1 MARLDSERNSWVAT
15 VRGDESPHLTPMW
28 FVFLDGSFWL
38 GTGAETVKSANVHER
53 PKVSLSLQDGDDPV
67 VAEGEVVIR
76 DRPFPDEVVGAFMT
90 KYGWDLTRETDV
102 DVGTITLWQ
111 VVVDNWL
118 MGGPDA

>member
-1 MARLDSERNSWVAT
+1 
-15 VRGDESPHLTPMW
+15 MW

>member
-76 DRPFPDEVVGAFMT
+76 DRPFPAEVVGAFMT